1 LRDGLIRGT
10 SRGSARGGRASIEP
24 LACRPRPLGFL
35 GFALTT
41 AALLA
46 PRYGPAEIKPLWE
59 LGLGPGAVR
68 FSDYPGSSVYRTY
81 VVPVPYIRYRGTF
94 LRSDRDGVRGMVFDE
109 PRASLNV
116 SLWATVP
123 AGSGED
129 SARAGMPRLSA
140 LVQLGPSLDLHL
152 WHSRASDMQLDLRLP
167 ARLALTV
174 ASPPRD
180 EGWIAAPHVNLDVRN
195 VGGAAGWNLGLLAGP
210 LFATQRYN
218 RYFYAVAPAYATAQ
232 RPAYDPPGGY
242 AGSEF
247 IVALSK
253 RFETVWVGG
262 FLRYETLSG
271 AVFMDSPLIRSQF
284 DVSGGLGFAWVICH
298 SDRQVEASE

>member
-1 LRDGLIRGT
+1 
-10 SRGSARGGRASIEP
+10 
-24 LACRPRPLGFL
+24 
-35 GFALTT
+35 
-41 AALLA
+41 
-46 PRYGPAEIKPLWE
+46 LWE
-59 LGLGPGAVR
+59 FGLGPGAVR
-68 FSDYPGSSVYRTY
+68 FSDYPGSASYRTY
-81 VVPVPYIRYRGTF
+81 VVPVPYIRYRGKF

-109 PRASLNV
+109 PRVSLNV

-123 AGSGED
+123 AGSGDD

-140 LVQLGPSLDLHL
+140 LIQLGPSLDVHL

-180 EGWIAAPHVNLDVRN
+180 EGWIAAPHVNLDIRN

-218 RYFYAVAPAYATAQ
+218 RYFYAVSPAYATAQ
-232 RPAYDPPGGY
+232 RPAYDPPAGY

-253 RFETVWVGG
+253 RFKAYWVGG
-262 FLRYETLSG
+262 FLRYESLDG
-271 AVFMDSPLIRSQF
+271 AVFIDSPLIRSHF
-284 DVSGGLGFAWVICH
+284 DVSGGLGIAWVIGQ
-298 SDRQVEASE
+298 SERQVEASE